1 MIVLILVFR
10 LVIGEQMIDVL
21 GPEKRRRRT
30 TQEKIAIVQQSF
42 EPGMTVSLVAR
53 QHGVAASQLFLWRK
67 QYQEGSLTA
76 VAAGEQV
83 VPASELAAAMKQI
96 KELQRLLGKKTM
108 ENELLKEAVEYGR
121 GKKVD
126 SARALIARGWGVSLV
141 SRCLRVSR
149 AQLHVILR
157 RTDDWMDGRRSR
169 HTDDTDVLLRI
180 HHVIGVILPTY
191 GYRRVWALLRR
202 QAKLDGMPAINA
214 KRVYRIMRQNAL
226 LLERKPAVP
235 PSKRAH
241 TGRVAVKESN
251 QRWCSDGFE
260 FCCDNG
266 ERLRVTFAL
275 DCCDREAL
283 HWAVTTGGFN
293 SETVQDVMLGAVER
307 RFGNEL
313 PASPVEWL
321 TDNGSCYRANE
332 TRQFARMLGLE
343 PKSTAVRSP
352 ESNGIAESFV
362 KTIKRDYISVMPKP
376 DGLTAAKNLAEA
388 FEHYNEW
395 HPHSALGYRSPRE
408 YLRQRACNGLSDNR
422 CLEI

>member
-76 VAAGEQV
+76 VAAGEQI

-157 RTDDWMDGRRSR
+157 RTDDWKDGRRSR
-169 HTDDTDVLLRI
+169 HSDDTDVLLRI
-180 HHVIGVILPTY
+180 HHVIGELPTY

-202 QAKLDGMPAINA
+202 QAELDGMPAINA

-226 LLERKPAVP
+226 LLERKTAVP

-241 TGRVAVKESN
+241 TGKVAVKESN

-260 FCCDNG
+260 FRCDNG
-266 ERLRVTFAL
+266 EKLRVTFAL

-283 HWAVTTGGFN
+283 HWAVTTGGFD

-343 PKSTAVRSP
+343 PKNTAVRSP

-362 KTIKRDYISVMPKP
+362 KTIKRDYISIMPKP

-395 HPHSALGYRSPRE
+395 YPHSALGYRSPRE
-408 YLRQRACNGLSDNR
+408 YLRQQASNGLSDNR

>member
-1 MIVLILVFR
+1 
-10 LVIGEQMIDVL
+10 MIDVL

-83 VPASELAAAMKQI
+83 VPASELAAALKQI

-126 SARALIARGWGVSLV
+126 SARALIARGWGVSFV

-157 RTDDWMDGRRSR
+157 RTDDWKDGRRSR
-169 HTDDTDVLLRI
+169 HTDDTDVLRRI
-180 HHVIGVILPTY
+180 HHVIGELPTY

-202 QAKLDGMPAINA
+202 QTELDGMPAINA

-260 FCCDNG
+260 FRCDNG
-266 ERLRVTFAL
+266 EKLRVTFAL

-283 HWAVTTGGFN
+283 HWAVTTGGFD

-307 RFGNEL
+307 RFGSEL

-343 PKSTAVRSP
+343 PKNTAVRSP

-362 KTIKRDYISVMPKP
+362 KTIKRDYISIMPKP

-408 YLRQRACNGLSDNR
+408 YLRQRASNGLSDNR

>member
-1 MIVLILVFR
+1 
-10 LVIGEQMIDVL
+10 MIDVL

-108 ENELLKEAVEYGR
+108 ENEFLKEAVEYGR

-157 RTDDWMDGRRSR
+157 RTDDWKDGRRSR
-169 HTDDTDVLLRI
+169 HSDDTDVLLRI
-180 HHVIGVILPTY
+180 HHVIGELPTY

-202 QAKLDGMPAINA
+202 QAELDGMPAINA

-226 LLERKPAVP
+226 LLERKTAVP

-241 TGRVAVKESN
+241 TGKVAVKESN

-260 FCCDNG
+260 FRCDNG
-266 ERLRVTFAL
+266 EKLRVTFAL

-283 HWAVTTGGFN
+283 HWAVTTGGFD

-343 PKSTAVRSP
+343 PKNTAVRSP

-362 KTIKRDYISVMPKP
+362 KTIKRDYISIMPKP

-408 YLRQRACNGLSDNR
+408 YLRQQASNGLSDNR